1 MLTIINVNFNY
12 MLLKESIMILWY
24 GLQNLMCTLNEL
36 L

>member
-12 MLLKESIMILWY
+12 TLLKESIVILWY
-24 GLQNLMCTLNEL
+24 GLQSLMCTLKEL